1 MEYGKIIAVTG
12 MPGLYELVTSKSD
25 GAIVRS
31 LDDQTTKFVSS
42 RIHNFSHL
50 ETIEVYTIRE
60 NVNLIEIF
68 KTMDEKSTKL
78 PDTKDG
84 NALRKYF
91 DEVYPDI
98 DFERVYS
105 SDLKKMVKWYEV
117 LKGNNVELKLSDRI
131 NLLKEHEESASE
143 EEEISSDTEETVEVA
158 PPAKKTAKAE
168 TKTKKA
174 AKKASTK
181 EEAAPKKKAAKKA
194 AKKKK

>member
-25 GAIVRS
+25 GAIVKS

-50 ETIEVYTIRE
+50 ETIEVYTVRE

-68 KTMDEKSTKL
+68 KTMDDKRSKL
-78 PDTKDG
+78 PDTKDA

-105 SDLKKMVKWYEV
+105 SDLKKMVKWFEV
-117 LKGNNVELKLSDRI
+117 LQANNVELKLSERI
-131 NLLKEHEESASE
+131 NLLKEQQEGEVE
-143 EEEISSDTEETVEVA
+143 EEEVASGSSETVEVA
-158 PPAKKTAKAE
+158 PPAKKAAKTE
-168 TKTKKA
+168 TKAKKA
-174 AKKASTK
+174 AKKASPK
-181 EEAAPKKKAAKKA
+181 EEPAPKKKAVKKA